1 MLLAIEYWLL
11 LDLDIEKVGLYKY
24 NKLVTILG
32 TYMRLTSCVI
42 SVLFLQFLVNIKLA
56 YISND
61 LRKFNQGMHVF
72 SY

>member
-24 NKLVTILG
+24 NKLVTNLG